1 MDNLLYQ
8 SPLLSIGLFRALPC
22 DPHFENS
29 GPIGGYLLVFPRT
42 SVSITH
48 VGREPVVASPNVV
61 MFYNLGQEYRRGKVS
76 ERGDVCE
83 WFAFHPEVIVDA
95 LKHYDV
101 TVLDRADRPFRFT
114 HGPSE
119 TGTFLQ
125 QRMVVEYLLRGESPD
140 ALWVEETMLAILD
153 RCLAIRH
160 GRNQRKEAGQINPEH
175 KELVRAMQC
184 LLTTHFH
191 EPLTLEYLGSALH
204 YSQYQLARIFRQQTG
219 QTIHQYLDQLRVRTA
234 LEELTTGE
242 KDLSALAYE
251 LGYSSHSHFTA
262 AFKRSFGN
270 PPSRLR
276 ERTQWINAILPA
288 SQSSFTKRAK
298 I

>member
-1 MDNLLYQ
+1 
-8 SPLLSIGLFRALPC
+8 
-22 DPHFENS
+22 PHFENS

-48 VGREPVVASPNVV
+48 VGREPVITSPNVV

-83 WFAFHPEVIVDA
+83 WFAFHPDVIVDA
-95 LKHYDV
+95 LKPYDV
-101 TVLDRADRPFRFT
+101 TVQDRADQPFRFT

-119 TGTFLQ
+119 TATFLQ
-125 QRMVVEYLLRGESPD
+125 QRMVVEHLLQGESPD
-140 ALWVEETMLAILD
+140 ALWVEETMLALLD
-153 RCLAIRH
+153 RCLAIRYGH
-160 GRNQRKEAGQINPEH
+160 KPRKENGQINPEH
-175 KELVRAMQC
+175 KELVQAMQC

-191 EPLTLEYLGSALH
+191 EPITLEYLARALH

-234 LEELTTGE
+234 LEELTSGE
-242 KDLSALAYE
+242 KDLSALAYA

-270 PPSRLR
+270 PPSYVR
-276 ERTQWINAILPA
+276 ETTQWINSVLPA
-288 SQSSFTKRAK
+288 SQHPFTKRAK